1 MLGIAAKFLLAWQ
14 TTAAE
19 WHAAGLK
26 HAQASDYEL
35 AEPALAEACR
45 LEPRRK
51 DACYQLGRVRYL
63 LNRFAGA
70 VAPLEQSI
78 ANGEPRGRA
87 TLALAQAREGLDE
100 PARAE
105 PLFRQA
111 VKLGVPDAELRLAM
125 FLLRQG
131 RVAESAEMAQKAVEA
146 NPKSPAALVE
156 WARAENQLERY
167 ASARAH
173 LEQAVALAPG
183 YTAAHQ
189 LLERVCRRLGDTEA
203 AARHRKKANLP

>member
-1 MLGIAAKFLLAWQ
+1 MALRRS
-14 TTAAE
+14 
-19 WHAAGLK
+19 
-26 HAQASDYEL
+26 QARASKRYEL

-63 LNRFAGA
+63 LNRFAWA
-70 VAPLEQSI
+70 IASIEQSI
-78 ANGEPRGRA
+78 ANGEPAGRA
-87 TLALAQAREGLDE
+87 ALALAQAREGRDE
-100 PARAE
+100 PALAE

-111 VKLGVPDAELRLAM
+111 VKLRAPDAGLRLAM
-125 FLLRQG
+125 FLLRQS
-131 RVAESAEMAQKAVEA
+131 RVAESEAMARKAVEA

-156 WARAENQLERY
+156 WARAENHLERY
-167 ASARAH
+167 ATARTH

-183 YTAAHQ
+183 YTVAHQ

-203 AARHRKKANLP
+203 AAWHRKKAEPQ